1 VVDHRGPDR
10 VPGPQKPIEVSVI
23 NREAA
28 QVGRFLLLG
37 GVNSLASI
45 GLYAVLQRVL
55 PIPVAYSLAYL
66 AGIALS
72 ALLSGRLVFRVTSS
86 RTTRALAFAG
96 YLAVFLTGLGLV
108 WVLQEGIGLAPLV
121 AGFGSVVVTAPLNYL
136 VGRTVFTR

>member
-1 VVDHRGPDR
+1 VNSRL
-10 VPGPQKPIEVSVI
+10 PG
-23 NREAA
+23 EAA

-45 GLYAVLQRVL
+45 GLYALLQRVL
-55 PIPVAYSLAYL
+55 PIPVAYALAYL

-96 YLAVFLTGLGLV
+96 YLTVFLTGLGLV

>member
-1 VVDHRGPDR
+1 VRQR
-10 VPGPQKPIEVSVI
+10 RPG
-23 NREAA
+23 EAA

-37 GVNSLASI
+37 GVNSLTSI
-45 GLYAVLQRVL
+45 GLYALLQRVL
-55 PIPVAYSLAYL
+55 PIPVAYAVAYL

-86 RTTRALAFAG
+86 RATRVLAFVG

-108 WVLQEGIGLAPLV
+108 WVLQEGAGLAPLV

-136 VGRTVFTR
+136 VGRAVFTR